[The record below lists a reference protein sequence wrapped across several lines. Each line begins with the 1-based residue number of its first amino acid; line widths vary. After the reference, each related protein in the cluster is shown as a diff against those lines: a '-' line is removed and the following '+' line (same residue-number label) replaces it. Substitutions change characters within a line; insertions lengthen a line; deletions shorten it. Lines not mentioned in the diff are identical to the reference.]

1 MEHLDP
7 ETSPEDLPLDTPD
20 SPLNKQLQWVAS
32 TNEPTN
38 GSPMFKEVV
47 NPTFDPVAAQAAAQ
61 LGAAQET
68 PEGAAEADEE

>member
-1 MEHLDP
+1 MATLDVEP
-7 ETSPEDLPLDTPD
+7 PRSPEDLPLDTPD

-32 TNEPTN
+32 TDEPTN

-61 LGAAQET
+61 QGAAGEVD
-68 PEGAAEADEE
+68 DE